1 MRQKN
6 RLAGLDAATKARS
19 EECIRLANAAID
31 VLKANGQ
38 KITYVSVANASGV
51 SRTTLYRMDVI
62 RERIESL
69 KALGKKDEK
78 SIKRCV
84 VTDGLDRERQ
94 LRNEIVKLKKDKRS
108 LVEQL
113 LDQQEL
119 LDENNKLRIMI
130 QRLKEQQRSEQ

>member
-6 RLAGLDAATKARS
+6 KLTGLDAATKARR
-19 EECIRLANAAID
+19 EECIRHANAAID
-31 VLKANGQ
+31 VLKSNGQ

-94 LRNEIVKLKKDKRS
+94 LRNEIAKLKKDKRL
-108 LVEQL
+108 LVDQL